1 MYFPIKA
8 GHKMGARTKSLW
20 VGTTSFPGLL
30 RDYTG
35 LPTSSSTSQPS
46 HPNWIDVHKDHFRLW
61 TKASI
66 WSMIRSRPVY
76 ALKECIF
83 GYSIIQYCWWLY
95 GIWTPHGATS
105 NMGPHCLRFYAP
117 VPFLSFSFLI
127 GSMSESQSVT
137 QRLMFSRSWAY
148 LRNIFGIFL
157 GCLGHILG
165 ISWACLGWSW
175 SWAYL
180 RNILYIFWGY
190 LWYIFGISW
199 A

>member
-1 MYFPIKA
+1 MYFPIKT
-8 GHKMGARTKSLW
+8 GHEMGARTKSLW

-83 GYSIIQYCWWLY
+83 GYSMTLWDMNPARSHLKY
-95 GIWTPHGATS
+95 GTPLPQVLCPHSLFFISISHWIHVGESVSDSAT
-105 NMGPHCLRFYAP
+105 NVFEILGIFEKYLWH
-117 VPFLSFSFLI
+117 I
-127 GSMSESQSVT
+127 
-137 QRLMFSRSWAY
+137 SRMSWAY
-148 LRNIFGIFL
+148 FGDIL
-157 GCLGHILG
+157 GMSWVYLGHI
-165 ISWACLGWSW
+165 
-175 SWAYL
+175 
-180 RNILYIFWGY
+180 
-190 LWYIFGISW
+190 
-199 A
+199 

>member
-1 MYFPIKA
+1 MYFPIKT
-8 GHKMGARTKSLW
+8 GHEMGARTKSLW

-95 GIWTPHGATS
+95 GIWTRQGATS
-105 NMGPHCLRFYAP
+105 NTGTPLPQVLCPRS
-117 VPFLSFSFLI
+117 LSLI
-127 GSMSESQSVT
+127 FISHSIHVGESVSD
-137 QRLMFSRSWAY
+137 LGIFEKYLWHISRMSWAY
-148 LRNIFGIFL
+148 FRDILGIFEKYL
-157 GCLGHILG
+157 IYILG
-165 ISWACLGWSW
+165 ISL
-175 SWAYL
+175 AYL
-180 RNILYIFWGY
+180 GRR
-190 LWYIFGISW
+190 
-199 A
+199 

>member
-1 MYFPIKA
+1 MYFPIKT
-8 GHKMGARTKSLW
+8 GHEMGARTKSLW

-95 GIWTPHGATS
+95 GIWTPQGATS
-105 NMGPHCLRFYAP
+105 NMGTPLPQVLCPRS
-117 VPFLSFSFLI
+117 LSLI
-127 GSMSESQSVT
+127 FISRWIHVGESVSDSATNVFEI
-137 QRLMFSRSWAY
+137 LGIFEKYLWHISRMSWAY
-148 LRNIFGIFL
+148 FGDILGMSWLVLVLGIFEKYL
-157 GCLGHILG
+157 IYILG
-165 ISWACLGWSW
+165 ISL
-175 SWAYL
+175 AYL
-180 RNILYIFWGY
+180 GRR
-190 LWYIFGISW
+190 
-199 A
+199 